1 MPTVRPKSPGSCPQV
16 AMYSLANKAI
26 KFGKQLRNFNESNE
40 EMNLV
45 DYSVEYLYPEAEG
58 RPNKSNLPS
67 LLE

>member
-1 MPTVRPKSPGSCPQV
+1 
-16 AMYSLANKAI
+16 MYSLANKAI